1 MLITSELANQNARKT
16 LFTRVVYINM
26 CYYYACSRGSQIQFT
41 YTGKHFDI
49 CLMSKVCPPT
59 TLYLVTFFPKTMWS
73 HPVTKTLQSSCPTTR
88 NLKSFEKT
96 IYSKELKVSVAVPS
110 FYAEI
115 LICQLC
121 PSLLTLSWQT
131 SNSTQI
137 WPKSAFFNHRTY
149 KLTESPTAVI
159 QAERNKLTL
168 IRYLS

>member
-1 MLITSELANQNARKT
+1 
-16 LFTRVVYINM
+16 
-26 CYYYACSRGSQIQFT
+26 
-41 YTGKHFDI
+41 
-49 CLMSKVCPPT
+49 
-59 TLYLVTFFPKTMWS
+59 MWS

-121 PSLLTLSWQT
+121 PSLLTLSWQP

-137 WPKSAFFNHRTY
+137 WPKSAFLRNFLSFFSTFLHQI
-149 KLTESPTAVI
+149 TEIREFVHFTSSLAWFCVNSPNVNFFQKIVKSKMTSQMTSLPRKVI
-159 QAERNKLTL
+159 SSCRASSGVSNQCKFISLCLNNRGGAF
-168 IRYLS
+168 S